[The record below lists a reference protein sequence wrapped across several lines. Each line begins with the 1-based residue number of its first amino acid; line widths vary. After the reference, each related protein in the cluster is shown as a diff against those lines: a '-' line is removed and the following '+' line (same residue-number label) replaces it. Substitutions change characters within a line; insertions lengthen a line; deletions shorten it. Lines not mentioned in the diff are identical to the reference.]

1 MTEITKA
8 IRLKVAATEFNVG
21 ISTIVD
27 FLNGK
32 GYALENNPN
41 SKLSDEMY
49 QALLEKFQ
57 PDKLDK
63 QKAVNLKLTPNIHKE
78 DKPVE
83 IKPPVKYSS
92 PVPAP
97 IIEEKPTIEPVTEE
111 KETKKQ
117 PEPKEETTKEKKEEK
132 PKLKV
137 VGKVDLESLEIKKT
151 RGKKAKDEIV
161 EETKEILELTETITE
176 DTAEEKTEKVSK
188 SKSKQKPEETPAE
201 PGWYEKSKNLL
212 AAVDP
217 IVPLIG
223 SMIDSA
229 MGTPGLISGMS
240 GLLLPGRV
248 AKSILG

>member
-83 IKPPVKYSS
+83 IKPPVKSSS

-97 IIEEKPTIEPVTEE
+97 IIEGKPTIEPVTEE

-176 DTAEEKTEKVSK
+176 YTAEEKTEKVSK
-188 SKSKQKPEETPAE
+188 SKSKSKPEEPPTE
-201 PGWYEKSKNLL
+201 PGSSEDNVIKAKVEEDLK
-212 AAVDP
+212 
-217 IVPLIG
+217 
-223 SMIDSA
+223 
-229 MGTPGLISGMS
+229 GLT
-240 GLLLPGRV
+240 
-248 AKSILG
+248 ILGKVDLKQFDPKPKKPATGANTEAEKKTKEA